1 MQYDWLIV
9 GAGYTGAVMA
19 RALSVYERSQLKT
32 KSSR

>member
-19 RALSVYERSQLKT
+19 RALSVFEKISIEDK
-32 KSSR
+32 K